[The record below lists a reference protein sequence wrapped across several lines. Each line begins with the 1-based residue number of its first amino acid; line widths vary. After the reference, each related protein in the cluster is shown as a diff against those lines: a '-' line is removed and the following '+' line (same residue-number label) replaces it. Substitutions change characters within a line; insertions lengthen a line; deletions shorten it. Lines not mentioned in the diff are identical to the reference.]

1 MYPLDA
7 ITLAHHRAII
17 ALDIERSTSRDDM
30 AKAEL
35 RGKIYEFLDASLRAA
50 GIEPPHR
57 DEFFDLGDGILALIH
72 PVKEA
77 PKLLLV
83 THVIPFLNDLLIDYN
98 AAIPGSRKPKYQLR
112 VRVVVHGGEVH
123 YDAHGCFGE
132 ALDIAFRLLNA
143 RKVKKTFCSAPGPLV
158 MVASDDFYW
167 SVIRHGCDGP
177 GRRDFQPL
185 VRVRVADRRHSGW
198 VQLPDVTSYGSATQ
212 ADGNPSLPWAS
223 PETPLHLL
231 GQSA

>member
-7 ITLAHHRAII
+7 AALAHHRAII

-35 RGKIYEFLDASLRAA
+35 RGRIYEFLDAALRAA
-50 GIEPPHR
+50 GIEPVHR
-57 DEFFDLGDGILALIH
+57 DEFFDLGDGILTLIH
-72 PVKEA
+72 PVQEA

-83 THVIPFLNDLLIDYN
+83 THVIPYLNDLLIDYN
-98 AAIPGSRKPKYQLR
+98 AGVSCGRKSDYQLR

-143 RKVKKTFCSAPGPLV
+143 VQVKKTFRSAPGPLV
-158 MVASDDFYW
+158 VVASDDFYW
-167 SVIRHGCDGP
+167 SVIRHGGDQP
-177 GRRDFQPL
+177 DRRAFQSL
-185 VRVRVADRRHSGW
+185 VRVRVADRSHNGW
-198 VQLPDVTSYGSATQ
+198 VQLPDVTSRKSSSEVNG
-212 ADGNPSLPWAS
+212 DPLPWAS
-223 PETPLHLL
+223 PDTALHLL
-231 GQSA
+231 SQSA